1 MCELTCVTSLTCSNY
16 LHRQTRNTSAQ
27 ETDTQLKTTQNI
39 FILTYCLG
47 CTYIKNKERKLF
59 FYILITCL
67 IMMIFPKKF
76 HFSHTYEVY
85 IRVVVIGLLDVNDI
99 RQMCG
104 LIDVTLDISVS
115 LT

>member
-1 MCELTCVTSLTCSNY
+1 MNYFLHFNY
-16 LHRQTRNTSAQ
+16 LFDQDLSQ
-27 ETDTQLKTTQNI
+27 
-39 FILTYCLG
+39 
-47 CTYIKNKERKLF
+47 
-59 FYILITCL
+59 
-67 IMMIFPKKF
+67 KF
-76 HFSHTYEVY
+76 HFFHTYEVY

>member
-1 MCELTCVTSLTCSNY
+1 
-16 LHRQTRNTSAQ
+16 
-27 ETDTQLKTTQNI
+27 
-39 FILTYCLG
+39 
-47 CTYIKNKERKLF
+47 
-59 FYILITCL
+59 
-67 IMMIFPKKF
+67 MMIFPKKF